1 MADRFTTPTL
11 TTHCVLAINETDMT
25 NISKKVNE
33 EIEKHCNQLSVLNGE
48 LQGRDGKHSAYK
60 KMRLVV
66 MADNVYLS
74 SLKEVFAE
82 GQMLD
87 LQECVLINL
96 QNRGNAHTKDLLK
109 DEYTSYMYLLSF
121 TGMFGWTQQ
130 EAAHGAIVQLIEDMR
145 TLYGSADES
154 YAADFEKFIC
164 DLAAKYAERYFL
176 FDYDVGINL
185 NVGDFEFLIRSFNE
199 LHNLISIIKGAGV
212 IFNYSIN
219 TCDNVGDFLVMIG
232 YLEELRAQNYGIYS
246 AYSKAR
252 KEFLSTANIVGDIN
266 VQPISEDAVKS
277 ILRQIEANASAITAL
292 NKRCYDLGDKIEHQN
307 REIRSYLT
315 TLNAKA
321 SARNKLND
329 AAVIASFV
337 IIVILVAFYGFN
349 Y

>member
-1 MADRFTTPTL
+1 
-11 TTHCVLAINETDMT
+11 MT
-25 NISKKVNE
+25 NISKKVIE
-33 EIEKHCNQLSVLNGE
+33 EIEKHCNQISVLNGE
-48 LQGRDGKHSAYK
+48 LQSREGKHSAYK
-60 KMRLVV
+60 KMSIVV
-66 MADNVYLS
+66 MSDSAYLS
-74 SLKEVFAE
+74 ALKEVFAE
-82 GQMLD
+82 GQMID

-109 DEYTSYMYLLSF
+109 DEYSSYMNLISF
-121 TGMFGWTQQ
+121 KGMFGAQQQ
-130 EAAHGAIVQLIEDMR
+130 EAAHASIVQLIEDMR

-219 TCDNVGDFLVMIG
+219 TCDSVGDFLVMIG

-277 ILRQIEANASAITAL
+277 MLRQIEANASAITAL
-292 NKRCYDLGDKIEHQN
+292 NKRCYDLGDKIERQN
-307 REIRSYLT
+307 KEIMTELSLKQ
-315 TLNAKA
+315 NA
-321 SARNKLND
+321 SARNTLND
-329 AAVIASFV
+329 AAIIAISV